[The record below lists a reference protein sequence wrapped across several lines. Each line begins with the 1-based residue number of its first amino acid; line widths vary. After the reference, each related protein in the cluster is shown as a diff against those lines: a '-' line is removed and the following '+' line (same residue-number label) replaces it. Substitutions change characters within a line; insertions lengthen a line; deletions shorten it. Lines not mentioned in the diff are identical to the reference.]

1 MRNINN
7 DNAQFGI
14 LDLLQI
20 MSLYLSIRSYNES
33 VSQGQ
38 MHDIVNEEVEKV
50 REHLTKQDGKI
61 DKILELLGKIGGED
75 ING

>member
-1 MRNINN
+1 MRNTNN
-7 DNAQFGI
+7 DNAQFDI